1 MFDVNNKQYILSL
14 STGRKAYIYYSQGN
28 GILMR
33 WNSEDG
39 KWQEPVTAAKNG
51 LEGFSACLDKEDGI
65 HMLYQDYGGNI
76 IYMKYTEG
84 AWNRRLLLRSRDQD
98 TEDKQLH
105 LACCENGIY
114 AFFVIEYAGKRYL
127 SFQDILSSDN
137 STVPKTIDQVGGF
150 PSYRAFL
157 DNTGGMWVFYRSL
170 RDGKKTSGFRT
181 YENGSAKWGSFHPL
195 PSPLSDLKIVCAA
208 ESLSGDIHLCLQ
220 RNEDK
225 KYILLYSKSAFG
237 TDGWESMPLAE
248 SEEMFNNT
256 EFTVDQGGI
265 RVFWSNKTGIF
276 CRTSHDDGSS
286 WDMEQ
291 KLEDL
296 DEKHTSCFSY
306 IQSTGGTAPEV
317 HTSVFPGSFKDIPKL
332 TYLEIPPATT
342 QAISSAAP
350 QAIQPVI
357 TQVIQPA
364 DTFIKD
370 SEAESLKKAIAETLK
385 LLSGNINDLRDTI
398 RELSKRLDSLDAH
411 HQHLELDITKCGIKD
426 KYMEN
431 DMLKI
436 KSELES
442 LKNRMNENDAVKAKP
457 VANPVAVNSGIETV
471 ASPVNIPL
479 MPGSGF
485 NSVTTE
491 YLKGLKK

>member
-1 MFDVNNKQYILSL
+1 MFDVNNKQYILNL

-28 GILMR
+28 GILIR

-39 KWQEPVTAAKNG
+39 KWQEPAAAAKNG
-51 LEGFSACLDKEDGI
+51 LDGFSACLDKDDGI
-65 HMLYQDYGGNI
+65 HVLYQDYGGNI
-76 IYMKYTEG
+76 IYMKYAEG
-84 AWNRRLLLRSRDQD
+84 AWNRKLLLRSRNQD
-98 TEDKQLH
+98 TGDKQLH

-114 AFFVIEYAGKRYL
+114 AFFVIEYAGKKYL
-127 SFQDILSSDN
+127 NFQDIVNFDN
-137 STVPKTIDQVGGF
+137 LATPKTIDQVGGF

-181 YENGSAKWGSFHPL
+181 YENSSSKWGSFHPL
-195 PSPLSDLKIVCAA
+195 PSPLSDLKIVCVA

-225 KYILLYSKSAFG
+225 KYVLVYSKSASG
-237 TDGWESMPLAE
+237 TDGWDNMPLAE

-256 EFTVDQGGI
+256 EITVEQGGI

-286 WDMEQ
+286 WDTEQ

-296 DEKHTSCFSY
+296 DEKHTACFSY
-306 IQSTGGTAPEV
+306 IQSTGGAAPEV

-332 TYLEIPPATT
+332 TYLEIPPA
-342 QAISSAAP
+342 AA

-357 TQVIQPA
+357 TQAVQPA
-364 DTFIKD
+364 DTFVKN

-398 RELSKRLDSLDAH
+398 RELGKRMDSLAAH
-411 HQHLELDITKCGIKD
+411 HQQLELDITKCGIKD

-436 KSELES
+436 KSELEL
-442 LKNRMNENDAVKAKP
+442 LKNRMNEYDAVKARSG
-457 VANPVAVNSGIETV
+457 ANSGVSGNSGMETV
-471 ASPVNIPL
+471 ALPDNIPL
-479 MPGSGF
+479 MPGAGF
-485 NSVTTE
+485 NSVTAE
-491 YLKGLKK
+491 FLKGLKK